1 MGSYLFL
8 EQVYLLLE
16 QAVRESMENAKL
28 LVPGTS
34 LFASGTSSEES
45 MENAKVLVPGT
56 SLVAPGTSN
65 EGEHKKKQVTLNF
78 PCSSSLLVPGTSNYF
93 RGKGSS
99 V

>member
-65 EGEHKKKQVTLNF
+65 EGEHGNSDIT
-78 PCSSSLLVPGTSNYF
+78 CSWN
-93 RGKGSS
+93 K
-99 V
+99 